1 MGEPDE
7 STCDDSAWFV
17 LMTME
22 ELFARQEQP
31 TRSGFSIGRAKT
43 RSKMNSC
50 TDPYPPRATVAA
62 ATKKQTDLL
71 PVNQEI
77 HGTPPPNTV
86 VMHNVDTPSNAF
98 DRSNAGKDAYTTPCS
113 LRDQLGLVPGA
124 SSSRKWYF
132 DPEEL
137 QRFAR
142 RVPLPNQTFHSNN
155 TESSSLPMS
164 GLSTN
169 AAFLKDEGTSSAKLE
184 ICNGTPRMQ
193 KGCTSLLHSKI
204 LSPPQLETSE
214 STKTS
219 DQPYKRHQTTPKKKK
234 CVRAPSA

>member
-1 MGEPDE
+1 MGGPVE

-22 ELFARQEQP
+22 ELFSGQEQT
-31 TRSGFSIGRAKT
+31 TRSGFSIGGART
-43 RSKMNSC
+43 RSTMNSC
-50 TDPYPPRATVAA
+50 ADPPGVSVAA

-71 PVNQEI
+71 PVNQEV

-86 VMHNVDTPSNAF
+86 VMQSVDTPNNAF
-98 DRSNAGKDAYTTPCS
+98 DRFNFGKDDYTTPCS
-113 LRDQLGLVPGA
+113 LRNQLGLVPGA
-124 SSSRKWYF
+124 SSSRKWHF

-142 RVPLPNQTFHSNN
+142 PVPALNQTFHSNN

-169 AAFLKDEGTSSAKLE
+169 AAFLQDEETSSAKLA
-184 ICNGTPRMQ
+184 ICDGTPRMQ
-193 KGCTSLLHSKI
+193 KGCASLLPSKV
-204 LSPPQLETSE
+204 LSPSQLETSE

-219 DQPYKRHQTTPKKKK
+219 DQPYKRHQTNPKKNK
-234 CVRAPSA
+234 CFRAPSA